1 MPWSHRMI
9 HGPSGAGTRSKTTA
23 SSSPFQRIQERPV
36 SMTYEEVMTETVTTC
51 LLNPRATWQ
60 LSWERIATW
69 GRPWRQCVQRGD
81 VLIILPF
88 SNWSRP
94 RLHLGDVLITTDVR
108 RATVH
113 LDLRACHARRRVTSR
128 YTRPQSLSSPTK
140 NHGGRFAFPRRIRTL
155 FPPGEGRSQ
164 RFFLFGPPRAQKL
177 GGRPN

>member
-36 SMTYEEVMTETVTTC
+36 SMSYEKVMTETVTTC
-51 LLNPRATWQ
+51 LLNPRVTWQ

-69 GRPWRQCVQRGD
+69 GRPWRRCVQHGD

-94 RLHLGDVLITTDVR
+94 RLHLSDVLIRGCLTETKHTFIPICIQNSLKTLLSNWVPLSTMGSLGTPKRHKICCQKNFLTTCKVIVASGLASIHLVKDST
-108 RATVH
+108 AT
-113 LDLRACHARRRVTSR
+113 T
-128 YTRPQSLSSPTK
+128 T
-140 NHGGRFAFPRRIRTL
+140 
-155 FPPGEGRSQ
+155 
-164 RFFLFGPPRAQKL
+164 
-177 GGRPN
+177 